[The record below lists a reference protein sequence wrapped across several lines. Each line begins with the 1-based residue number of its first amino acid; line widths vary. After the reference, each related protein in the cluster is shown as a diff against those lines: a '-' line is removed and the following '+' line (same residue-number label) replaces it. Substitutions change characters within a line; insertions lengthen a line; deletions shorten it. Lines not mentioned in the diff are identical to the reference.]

1 MVSSNQVVLICLSVA
16 ICCASAVVHVTKVLS
31 ASDQEQIRKVFEATP
46 YSDVSSA
53 YHAVIGLKSLS
64 QGGALPSTISKAA
77 CNAVKAADVK
87 DLESMFYASSVVKAL
102 GASCK
107 HDFTAAVTDSISKK
121 IEDGADVKTLYHA
134 TSFLSNIGKK
144 IPATVLTYL
153 TNVLGDDES
162 VYSSS
167 LAILTTLNLGDA
179 AGIKALLEKNLDVED
194 LAAQADEVD
203 EKYLHFENDLRTTA
217 TFVRAAFELAKAKKR
232 PLGLTQDQ
240 VIMFANFILKQK
252 GASPEAACNVAA
264 SLNAIVSYT
273 GAGFGKV
280 QLLSGNTIS
289 QDKGSIK
296 VSVVNLLN
304 QPIEG
309 LTIKIDSVTRSSD
322 NEVIISN
329 VPMKK
334 SIAASVTSYDLNMWD
349 LKPKSGFYD
358 VTLNVVPGS
367 GRKLAGTSDVEFRVK
382 VTTSIEILNPQIGTQ
397 EPESTAVDWQKL
409 AYPSKAPNMKADSQQ
424 KVIMTFQV
432 KDKIDNTPMKP
443 HQVFVLFQ
451 NVKTYQ
457 EVIFVAEAD
466 GKSNYKFDVDL
477 STAGKDSFNA
487 RSGEY
492 TVHLIIGDA
501 AISNP
506 VYWHVCNIKL
516 SFSGSAQAAE
526 PQSIYAPKP
535 EIHHIF
541 RESEKRPPVVV
552 STVFTAA
559 CIAPLFFLIVSWLR
573 TGLNLSN
580 MRFAPKNLIFH
591 SGLIAIFLLYYFFWL
606 QLNMFTTLRY
616 LALLGSITFIAGNK
630 VLAQQAAE

>member
-1 MVSSNQVVLICLSVA
+1 MSSYQLGIICLSLAV
-16 ICCASAVVHVTKVLS
+16 CCTSAAVHITKVLS
-31 ASDQEQIRKVFEATP
+31 ATDQEQIKKVLEATP

-53 YHAVIGLKSLS
+53 YYAVIGLKSLS
-64 QGGALPSTISKAA
+64 QGGAVPSAISKAA
-77 CNAVKAADVK
+77 CNTVKSADVK
-87 DLESMFYASSVVKAL
+87 DLEAMFYASSLVKAL

-107 HDFTAAVTDSISKK
+107 HDFGASVIDSVSKK
-121 IEDGADVKTLYHA
+121 IEDGADVKTLYLA
-134 TSFLSNIGKK
+134 SSFLSNLGKK
-144 IPATVLTYL
+144 VPPSTLTYL
-153 TNVLGDDES
+153 TNILSDDES

-167 LAILTTLNLGDA
+167 LAILTAVNLGDA
-179 AGIKALLEKNLDVED
+179 PGIKTLLDKNLDVED

-203 EKYLHFENDLRTTA
+203 EKYLHFENDLRTTS

-240 VIMFANFILKQK
+240 VIMLANFILKQK
-252 GASPEAACNVAA
+252 GLSQEAAYNIAA
-264 SLNAIVSYT
+264 SLNAIVSYS
-273 GAGFGKV
+273 GGGFGKV
-280 QLLSGNTIS
+280 QLLSGNSVS
-289 QDKGSIK
+289 QDKGVIK
-296 VSVVNLLN
+296 VSVVNVLN
-304 QPIEG
+304 HPIEG
-309 LTIKIDSVTRSSD
+309 LTVKIDSVTRSSD

-334 SIAASVTSYDLNMWD
+334 SIGAAGTSYELNMWG

-358 VTLNVVPGS
+358 ITLNVVPTG

-397 EPESTAVDWQKL
+397 EPESTAVEWQKL
-409 AYPSKAPNMKADSQQ
+409 AFPSKAPNMKADSQQ
-424 KVIMTFQV
+424 KVVMTFQV
-432 KDKIDNTPMKP
+432 KDTIDNTPMKP

-451 NVKTYQ
+451 NVNTNQ

-466 GKSNYKFDVDL
+466 GNSNYKFDVDL
-477 STAGKDSFNA
+477 NGAGKDSFNA

-506 VYWHVCNIKL
+506 VYWHVCNIKMT
-516 SFSGSAQAAE
+516 FSGSAPAAKS
-526 PQSIYAPKP
+526 QSIYTPKP

-541 RESEKRPPVVV
+541 RESEKRPPAIV

-559 CIAPLFFLIVSWLR
+559 CIAPLFFLVISWLK

-591 SGLIAIFLLYYFFWL
+591 AGLIGIFLLYYFFWL